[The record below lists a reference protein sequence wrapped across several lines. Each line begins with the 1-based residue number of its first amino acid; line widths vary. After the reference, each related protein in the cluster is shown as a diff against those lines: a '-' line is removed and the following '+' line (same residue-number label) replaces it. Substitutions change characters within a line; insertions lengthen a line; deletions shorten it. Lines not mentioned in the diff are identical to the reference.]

1 MLLFVSLSVSKRT
14 NLQEQ
19 VVSDNDKGS
28 WAGLYTKN
36 RVNVQIGFASYRMIS
51 FEIILTLKWE

>member
-28 WAGLYTKN
+28 WAGLYTQK
-36 RVNVQIGFASYRMIS
+36 RLMSKLDLLHI
-51 FEIILTLKWE
+51 E

>member
-28 WAGLYTKN
+28 WAGLYTKKK
-36 RVNVQIGFASYRMIS
+36 VNVQIGFASYRMN
-51 FEIILTLKWE
+51 FL

>member
-14 NLQEQ
+14 NLQQQ

-28 WAGLYTKN
+28 WTGPYTKKK
-36 RVNVQIGFASYRMIS
+36 VNVQIGFASYRMN
-51 FEIILTLKWE
+51 FL